1 MHEWK
6 INLDSDLNVEE
17 LEFCHEEADPHNGPL
32 GIMFIETLSGCVHD
46 DWTFNLDTGWKPYSH
61 KHTWAY
67 VRKHYPNDGA
77 QFYTNAVDEL
87 GAFANLQAWLKEQD
101 DGLSK

>member
-17 LEFCHEEADPHNGPL
+17 LKIHHRKEADPHNGPL
-32 GIMFIETLSGCVHD
+32 GIMFIETLEGCVHD
-46 DWTFNLDTGWKPYSH
+46 DWTWNLGIAWKPLH
-61 KHTWAY
+61 PDNTWAY

-77 QFYTNAVDEL
+77 QFYTNAIDEL
-87 GAFANLQAWLKEQD
+87 GAFANLQRWLREQEP
-101 DGLSK
+101 S